1 MQIRL
6 NAREA
11 NHPPDD
17 GFASRYEEL
26 AVLFGQA
33 FVRPDQDGKAAAV
46 DEIEP
51 GEVHHEDM
59 RQVLQR
65 AADGAAQTLSGAQ
78 VKFALQEQHRPSPVV
93 LGGDGQV
100 GVGGHLWRFH

>member
-26 AVLFGQA
+26 TVLPRQA

-46 DEIEP
+46 DEFEL
-51 GEVHHEDM
+51 GEIDHEYLW
-59 RQVLQR
+59 QAFQR